1 MKNRKNLILLLILL
15 GIVTIT
21 LGVTLAFFNYVKKGS
36 TENVLETS
44 TITFHY
50 DETNKMGNGI
60 SIVDALPVD
69 SNQVEKT
76 NNNYFEFNIS
86 GKSNSADIS
95 YLITA
100 RKSNG
105 SDDLDNMV
113 DIYLTDENDNP
124 LFGGIHKYS
133 NLVQYSG
140 KANYTEKVIYTDVME
155 GNGIELNK
163 NFRLRMWID
172 ERTDFS
178 NGNYNNKTFKIT
190 VNVYTDDI
198 DGYEPQLESG
208 FYNLD
213 GNQIYT
219 WNELLDNGYYSEE
232 SGVLNRYANTEAL
245 YNMEGNIIL
254 DKSVTELSGG
264 IFAGSVNIKT
274 VSIPNSVTKINSG
287 AFYSSNVESIIFEKN
302 SNLQTI
308 DGGTFNNT
316 SKLKKLEIPASV
328 KSINPGVFSF
338 SSLETITFEKNSNIT
353 DLYAVFNGANHLK
366 SVIIPKS
373 VLHLQSAFSSSTIE
387 SVVFEDGTEIEKIDP
402 LAFYMCSNLKSIT
415 IPKSVTSIA
424 YDAFSGSGLETITF
438 EKGSKLEEIES
449 NTFNSLVNLKSL
461 EIPANVVKI
470 QGGSFS
476 GSGLETITFEKG
488 SKLEEIE
495 SNTFNSLAN
504 LKSLEIPANV
514 VKIQGGAFLGS
525 GLETITFEKGSK
537 LEEIESNT
545 FNSLVNLK
553 SLEIPANVVK
563 IHDGAFSG
571 SGLETIT
578 FEENSKLKTIN
589 TNSFGGCSELKNIEI
604 PANVTLIEEKAFQY
618 NPNLSSVTFEN
629 PNGWYAND
637 VELDSNDLAD
647 ATTARTYL
655 KDTYLDST
663 WSKAEKLNEKIIL
676 NAGGIDNINELDS
689 SAFKV
694 VGGQEDTVNNGLY
707 KMTVTNGFGGQTE
720 TGTTYFFRG
729 KVENNYVK
737 FADMLW
743 RVIRIN
749 EDGST
754 RIILDDSIDKNKYA
768 LNENAYLG
776 KEKMYYSSG
785 TTSETAQY
793 VLNDWYSTN
802 IDKYKNGTSGYK
814 YSDKVVSGRYFCE
827 QAKLIS
833 GDYDLTNIPSAKEYN
848 DSSFELSL
856 SCSGADGHGIVPLN
870 SSLPHSQ
877 SIGLLTLEEFI
888 MAGARIG
895 MYSNSTNYFFK
906 GYEHENNYPWWTMSP
921 GGITSAGDV
930 YGWNVNMS
938 GYYDLGNNVIK
949 LYRLR
954 PVINLKADTKVVTD
968 ANGHYVVVK

>member
-302 SNLQTI
+302 SNIQTI
-308 DGGTFNNT
+308 DSGTFNNT

-328 KSINPGVFSF
+328 KSINPG
-338 SSLETITFEKNSNIT
+338 
-353 DLYAVFNGANHLK
+353 
-366 SVIIPKS
+366 
-373 VLHLQSAFSSSTIE
+373 
-387 SVVFEDGTEIEKIDP
+387 
-402 LAFYMCSNLKSIT
+402 
-415 IPKSVTSIA
+415 
-424 YDAFSGSGLETITF
+424 AFSGSGLETITF
-438 EKGSKLEEIES
+438 EKGSKLEEIGS
-449 NTFNSLVNLKSL
+449 NIFNNLV
-461 EIPANVVKI
+461 
-470 QGGSFS
+470 
-476 GSGLETITFEKG
+476 
-488 SKLEEIE
+488 
-495 SNTFNSLAN
+495 N